1 MYVFLIAKK
10 KKKKTDSGS
19 VRTNNQATTG
29 TEIIPFLLGRWGQV
43 RLACR

>member
-1 MYVFLIAKK
+1 MCMCFLFQK